1 MSRKIVTAEV
11 VLDALALSNDA
22 AGRMRL
28 ARLRM
33 GRKIPYIK
41 YGHRT
46 IRYDLAAV
54 LEAVRRFEV
63 QAV

>member
-1 MSRKIVTAEV
+1 MSRKIVKGEV
-11 VLDALALSNDA
+11 VLEALGLSNDP
-22 AGRMRL
+22 AGRMHL

-63 QAV
+63 QSV